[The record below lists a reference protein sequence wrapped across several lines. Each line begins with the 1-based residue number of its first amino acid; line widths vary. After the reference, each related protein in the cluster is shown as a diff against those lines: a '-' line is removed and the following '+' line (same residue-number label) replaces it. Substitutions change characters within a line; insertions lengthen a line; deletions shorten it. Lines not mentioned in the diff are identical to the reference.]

1 MSRST
6 YHALIV
12 VACVLSVSHSD
23 SFGQHVDHS
32 VDREALPLKP
42 DPDVETMTSQSGPL
56 SLEALEALALANN
69 PTLQQGQAQI
79 RAARGAAYQAGLAP
93 NPVVGYA
100 SDQVG
105 INGTAGELQGGYISQ
120 EFVTGGKLKLSRA
133 KYMQRANIA
142 QTNLYAQQQRVLNDV
157 RIQFYNTLASQ
168 QLVSVHEKLV
178 ANAEDNLETHREMH
192 NLGQTSESDVLRV
205 EVELQRDRLNFRKA
219 QREFEQNWRMLT
231 SFTGVANLSN
241 PGLSGS
247 LASQDEAL
255 TWDQALS
262 QLLSTSPELQAAR
275 QKIQHDQITLR
286 RERAQPIPNL
296 MIDVNSGRNFET
308 HDNVVGV
315 TAGINLPV
323 FNRNRGTIEQ
333 AQADLS
339 RSSAEIRRMELELQ
353 NRLATEFQM
362 YETSRDRVEEYQTT
376 ILPKAKQAHEMLAES
391 YRQRRAP
398 WTDAL
403 TAQRLYLSL
412 GAEYLDNLK
421 QHREAD
427 VKIRGMLLTGG
438 LTEPGPPVGGGHID
452 AVAQPR

>member
-1 MSRST
+1 MSRNT
-6 YHALIV
+6 YYPMLA
-12 VACVLSVSHSD
+12 VACVLMSSFPELLAQHANHSNGSD
-23 SFGQHVDHS
+23 V
-32 VDREALPLKP
+32 LPLKSES
-42 DPDVETMTSQSGPL
+42 DIEAMTSQTGPL
-56 SLEALEALALANN
+56 SLDALESLALANN

-93 NPVVGYA
+93 NPIVGYT

-105 INGTAGELQGGYISQ
+105 INGTAGELQGGFISQ
-120 EFVTGGKLKLSRA
+120 EIVTGGKLKLSRA
-133 KYMQRANIA
+133 KYMQRASIA

-157 RIQFYNTLASQ
+157 RIQFYSTLAAQ

-178 ANAEDNLETHREMH
+178 ANAEDNVQTHREML
-192 NLGQTSESDVLRV
+192 NIGQTSESDVLRV
-205 EVELQRDRLNFRKA
+205 EVEQQRDRLNLRKA
-219 QREFEQNWRMLT
+219 EREFDQNWRMLT
-231 SFTGVANLSN
+231 SLTGVPNMAN

-247 LASQDEAL
+247 LASREVPL
-255 TWDQALS
+255 TWDEAFS

-275 QKIQHDQITLR
+275 QKIQHDQITVR
-286 RERAQPIPNL
+286 REQAQPIPNL
-296 MIDVNSGRNFET
+296 MIDVNTGHNFET
-308 HDNVVGV
+308 RDNVVGI

-333 AQADLS
+333 AQADLA
-339 RSSAEIRRMELELQ
+339 RACAEVRRLELELQ
-353 NRLATEFQM
+353 NRLAAEFQL
-362 YETSRDRVEEYQTT
+362 YETSRDRVEEYEST
-376 ILPKAKQAHEMLAES
+376 ILPKAKQSHVLLVES

-403 TAQRLYLSL
+403 MAQRMYLSL

-421 QHREAD
+421 QFREAD

-438 LTEPGPPVGGGHID
+438 LTEPGAPVGGGHID